1 MHQCNWNGRF
11 NVCTF
16 HTPGPTMAKNALGLI
31 ETRGFTGVV
40 EAADAAVKAAAVELA
55 GVEKIDGGLVSIRI
69 LGDVGAVQAAVQAG
83 AQAAEQVGQL
93 VSRHVIPNPHDDL
106 VDVFELNG
114 SKPESPENPDL
125 GGLSVVRLRRLARQ
139 TPGLSIRG
147 REISRATRE
156 QLIQAIHSAD
166 ANVDE

>member
-1 MHQCNWNGRF
+1 
-11 NVCTF
+11 
-16 HTPGPTMAKNALGLI
+16 MAKNALGLI

-55 GVEKIDGGLVSIRI
+55 AVEKIEGGLVSIRI
-69 LGDVGAVQAAVQAG
+69 LGDVGAVQAAVQA
-83 AQAAEQVGQL
+83 AAEAAERVGQL

-114 SKPESPENPDL
+114 PQPPNRTQPAASGSPEL
-125 GGLSVVRLRRLARQ
+125 GGLSVVQLRALARR

-147 REISRATRE
+147 REISRATRQ
-156 QLIQAIHSAD
+156 QLIQALLSANE
-166 ANVDE
+166 NVEE